1 MASEITIESFA
12 RARSEKAVAYQET
25 PPAPVSDLSQI
36 AKSGSPF
43 RFWHLPPRWTRR
55 NFSSRAHELSG
66 GDAIVISVPN
76 SGRTWLRTF
85 LCAYFC
91 ARYEHPFSL
100 HPETYQDSRIPRIV
114 YTHDLYE
121 HYTKTRWWERVRGK
135 FLVPSGEIKRAR
147 IILLARDPRDAFVSH
162 DIEMTRRAAEQA
174 NEPKSRGLGDVLRDP
189 IFGLALIIETM
200 NAWLRELACRVD
212 FVLVRYEDLHA
223 SPNEQFR
230 RVLATVG
237 ETDPQEHHFENALA
251 FSRFGNM
258 RKMEA
263 SLEHD
268 RQLLQP
274 GDVNDPESYK
284 VRRGKIGGY
293 VDYLDPEDLEYAARA
308 MSALDP
314 RFGYQK

>member
-1 MASEITIESFA
+1 MQQSERSGERNLMAIEITCHEE
-12 RARSEKAVAYQET
+12 RPPGTLSEFRPQKS
-25 PPAPVSDLSQI
+25 VSR
-36 AKSGSPF
+36 F
-43 RFWHLPPRWTRR
+43 RFSHLPLRWTRR
-55 NFSSRAHELSG
+55 NFSRRARELSG
-66 GDAIVISVPN
+66 GDAIVISIPN

-100 HPETYQDSRIPRIV
+100 HPETYHDSRIPRII

-121 HYTKTRWWERVRGK
+121 HYTKTRWGERVRGK
-135 FLVPSGEIKRAR
+135 FLVPPSEIKRAR

-162 DIEMTRRAAEQA
+162 YVEMTRRTTETTDQL
-174 NEPKSRGLGDVLRDP
+174 KSRAVGDVLRDP
-189 IFGLALIIETM
+189 IFGIALIIHTM
-200 NAWLRELACRVD
+200 NEWLKEFAGRRDCI
-212 FVLVRYEDLHA
+212 LVRYEDVHVT
-223 SPNEQFR
+223 PNEQFR
-230 RVLATVG
+230 RVLAALG
-237 ETDPQEHHFENALA
+237 ETEPQASHFENALE

-263 SLEHD
+263 SLEYD

-293 VDYLDPEDLEYAARA
+293 VDYLDPSDVDYANQA
-308 MSALDP
+308 MSALDS
-314 RFGYQK
+314 RLGYQK

>member
-1 MASEITIESFA
+1 MAIEITSESFA
-12 RARSEKAVAYQET
+12 LARSEETLTYQEG
-25 PPAPVSDLSQI
+25 PPGILSEFPPTEKSVSRV
-36 AKSGSPF
+36 
-43 RFWHLPPRWTRR
+43 RFWHLPRRWTRR
-55 NFSSRAHELSG
+55 NFSSRARELSG
-66 GDAIVISVPN
+66 GDTIVISIPN
-76 SGRTWLRTF
+76 SGRTWVRTF

-100 HPETYQDSRIPRIV
+100 HPETYHDSRIPRII

-135 FLVPSGEIKRAR
+135 FLVPPAQIRRAK

-162 DIEMTRRAAEQA
+162 YIEMTRRTAETA
-174 NEPKSRGLGDVLRDP
+174 NELKSQAVGDVLRDP
-189 IFGLALIIETM
+189 IFGIVLIVETM
-200 NAWLRELACRVD
+200 NAWLTEFARRPDCI
-212 FVLVRYEDLHA
+212 LVRYEDLHA
-223 SPNEQFR
+223 TPNEQFR
-230 RVLATVG
+230 RVLAALG
-237 ETDPQEHHFENALA
+237 ETDPQARYFESALE

-263 SLEHD
+263 SLEYD

-274 GDVNDPESYK
+274 GDANDPESYK

-293 VDYLDPEDLEYAARA
+293 VDYLDPSDVEYANQA

-314 RFGYQK
+314 RFGYLK